1 MYSTCLFCHGQL
13 GANEVVE
20 TFPVGRRLAFDQAR
34 GRLWVVC
41 RKCERWNLTPFEE
54 RWDAIEDCERRFH
67 DARKRVSTDNIGLA
81 RLDEGLELV
90 RIGEPMRPEFA
101 AWRYGDQFGR
111 RRRRN
116 IVTTLAVGGVGAGL
130 VLAASATGVLSGMG
144 YVIWQGVEGTVKAY
158 KDRRLVARVPLPG
171 GYRVVVRGKHARKAR
186 IEVPEEADEG
196 LRLELPYEKGIITL
210 SGHSARRAA
219 ALIMPSINE
228 SGGKEKI
235 VKDAVATI
243 ESFGNPDKLL
253 EHLART
259 AHGPAMF
266 NQQKWKKKK
275 KKPKP
280 KGTIQALSHEHRLA
294 IEMAVNE
301 ENERHALEG
310 ELALLELEWRD
321 AEEIAGIAD
330 TLGVP
335 ESVEQQLDELK
346 LRAGAQPP
354 DESS

>member
-1 MYSTCLFCHGQL
+1 MYSTCLFCHQPL

-41 RKCERWNLTPFEE
+41 LKCERWNLSPFEE

-81 RLDEGLELV
+81 RLNEGLELV

-111 RRRRN
+111 RRKRN
-116 IVTTLAVGGVGAGL
+116 LMTTGVVGGIGAGL
-130 VLAASATGVLSGMG
+130 VLAADLTGVLSGAG
-144 YVIWQGVEGTVKAY
+144 YAIWQGWDAAVTSVKG
-158 KDRRLVARVPLPG
+158 RRLVARVPLPG
-171 GYRVVVRGKHARKAR
+171 GDRAVVRGKHARKAR
-186 IEVPEEADEG
+186 IEVPGEADEG
-196 LRLELPYEKGIITL
+196 LRLELPHEKGIITL
-210 SGHSARRAA
+210 TGYSARRAA
-219 ALIMPSINE
+219 ALIMPSINA
-228 SGGKEKI
+228 SGGKEKV
-235 VKDAVATI
+235 VKDAVARL
-243 ESFGNPDKLL
+243 ESAGHPDELLRRLAVSAHNPMIVV
-253 EHLART
+253 
-259 AHGPAMF
+259 P
-266 NQQKWKKKK
+266 KKKK
-275 KKPKP
+275 KTKPL
-280 KGTIQALSHEHRLA
+280 GTIQTLGHEDRLA

-346 LRAGAQPP
+346 LRASAQPP
-354 DESS
+354 DEPS

>member
-1 MYSTCLFCHGQL
+1 MYSTCLFCHGPL
-13 GANEVVE
+13 GENQVVE

-54 RWDAIEDCERRFH
+54 RWDAIEYCERRFR
-67 DARKRVSTDNIGLA
+67 DARKRVVTDNIGLA

-116 IVTTLAVGGVGAGL
+116 IITTVAVGGVGAGL
-130 VLAASATGVLSGMG
+130 VVAASFTGVLSGMG
-144 YVIWQGVEGTVKAY
+144 YMIWQGVEGAVKSY

-171 GYRVVVRGKHARKAR
+171 GDRAVVRGKHARKAR
-186 IEVPEEADEG
+186 IEVPQEADEG

-210 SGHSARRAA
+210 TGYSARRAT
-219 ALIMPSINE
+219 ALIMPSINAA
-228 SGGKEKI
+228 GGKEKI
-235 VKDAVATI
+235 VKSAVATL
-243 ESFGNPDKLL
+243 ESFGHPDKLL

-259 AHGPAMF
+259 AHGPSMF
-266 NQQKWKKKK
+266 MAKKKK
-275 KKPKP
+275 KAKP
-280 KGTIQALSHEHRLA
+280 KGTIQALGHEHRLA

-335 ESVEQQLDELK
+335 ESVERQLDELK
-346 LRAGAQPP
+346 LRAGVPP
-354 DESS
+354 SA

>member
-1 MYSTCLFCHGQL
+1 MYSTCLFCHGPL
-13 GANEVVE
+13 GANQVVE

-54 RWDAIEDCERRFH
+54 RWDAIEYCERRFR
-67 DARKRVSTDNIGLA
+67 DARKRVVTDNIGLA

-111 RRRRN
+111 RRKKN
-116 IVTTLAVGGVGAGL
+116 MITTGAVVGVGAGL
-130 VLAASATGVLSGMG
+130 VLAVDLTGVLSGTSYM
-144 YVIWQGVEGTVKAY
+144 IWQGWEGIVKSV
-158 KDRRLVARVPLPG
+158 KGRRLVARVPLPG
-171 GYRVVVRGKHARKAR
+171 GDRVVVRGRHAIKAR
-186 IEVPEEADEG
+186 IEVPQEADEG
-196 LRLELPYEKGIITL
+196 LRLVLPYEKGIITL
-210 SGHSARRAA
+210 TGYSARRAT

-228 SGGKEKI
+228 AGGKEKI
-235 VKDAVATI
+235 VKTAVERL
-243 ESFGNPDKLL
+243 ESAGHPDELL
-253 EHLART
+253 RRVAVT
-259 AHGPAMF
+259 ANTLMF
-266 NQQKWKKKK
+266 TKKG
-275 KKPKP
+275 KPKP
-280 KGTIQALSHEHRLA
+280 KGVLQQLRHEDRLA

-335 ESVEQQLDELK
+335 ESVEQQLDELR
-346 LRAGAQPP
+346 LRAGAQTP
-354 DESS
+354 DGNRLPDDPA